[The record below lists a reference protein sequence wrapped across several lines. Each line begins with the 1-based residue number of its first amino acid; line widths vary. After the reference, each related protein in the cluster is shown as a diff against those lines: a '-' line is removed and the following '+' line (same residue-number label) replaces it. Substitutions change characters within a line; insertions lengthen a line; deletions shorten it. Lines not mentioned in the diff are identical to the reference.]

1 MRKRLITG
9 ACIVIGITLQL
20 LLAQTVWYALLWAII
35 CAWITV
41 EYLCAFDMLKN
52 LQVSIPAIV
61 VSFAA
66 PLLTFIPQS
75 FEGGIGVCFAVVL
88 GYMMLQVT
96 LAVLFYNRADSHV
109 ISTVTFGVIYT
120 VLAFCALVILIYA
133 HPKHNIVLVFPAIIG
148 PIVSDTCALFAGM
161 WTGKHKLAP
170 ELSPKKTIEGSI
182 GGVVG
187 CVIVFY
193 VYAYVVLRVTD
204 LTPRWIPVGIFGVF
218 ISVLAQ
224 MGDLLM
230 SKIKRETGIKDFGKV
245 FPGHGGMLDRFDS
258 MLPTAI
264 VCLLFA
270 MLPEAFRLFY

>member
-1 MRKRLITG
+1 
-9 ACIVIGITLQL
+9 
-20 LLAQTVWYALLWAII
+20 
-35 CAWITV
+35 
-41 EYLCAFDMLKN
+41 
-52 LQVSIPAIV
+52 
-61 VSFAA
+61 
-66 PLLTFIPQS
+66 
-75 FEGGIGVCFAVVL
+75 
-88 GYMMLQVT
+88 
-96 LAVLFYNRADSHV
+96 
-109 ISTVTFGVIYT
+109 
-120 VLAFCALVILIYA
+120 
-133 HPKHNIVLVFPAIIG
+133 
-148 PIVSDTCALFAGM
+148 M

-182 GGVVG
+182 GGVLG

-193 VYAYVVLRVTD
+193 VYAYVVFRVTD
-204 LTPRWIPVGIFGVF
+204 LTPRWISVGIFGVL
-218 ISVLAQ
+218 ISILAQ